1 MITWKEAFASSRF
14 KIQLLITLLSL
25 ILLGIIMPTYFEK
38 VIHCKPGIYLEDALL
53 NMITPHDVSWY
64 IFGTIYSCI
73 LTFSIINIKNPK
85 IVLLV
90 CALYSGVTWLRMVT
104 MYIFTIEAPEG
115 IIPLKDPFL
124 ALFIYNKPE
133 FVKDFFFSGH
143 VSTMIT
149 LAVTEPRKR
158 IKILYYIIAFFIAVL
173 LLIQHVHY
181 TIDVIFAPFFTYL
194 LYVTLKSVAPKFEY
208 PRI

>member
-1 MITWKEAFASSRF
+1 
-14 KIQLLITLLSL
+14 
-25 ILLGIIMPTYFEK
+25 MPIYFEK
-38 VIHCKPGIYLEDALL
+38 IIHKKPGIYLDDALL
-53 NMITPHDVSWY
+53 NILTPHDVSWY

-73 LTFSIINIKNPK
+73 LAFAISNFKNPK

-90 CALYSGVTWLRMVT
+90 CALYASVTWLRMAT

-124 ALFIYNKPE
+124 ALFIYNQPE
-133 FVKDFFFSGH
+133 FVKDLFFSGH

-158 IKILYYIIAFFIAVL
+158 NKIIYYIIALIIAVL

-181 TIDVIFAPFFTYL
+181 TLDVVFAPFFTYL

-208 PRI
+208 PSLM